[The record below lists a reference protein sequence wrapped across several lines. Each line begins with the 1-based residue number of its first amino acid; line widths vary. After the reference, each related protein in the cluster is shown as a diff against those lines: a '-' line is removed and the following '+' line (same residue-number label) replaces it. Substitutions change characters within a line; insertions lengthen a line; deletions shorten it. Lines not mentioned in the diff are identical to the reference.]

1 MTNLSLVFPGQGSQT
16 LGMLTA
22 LNEADAIISETFAEA
37 GDALGCNLWSIA
49 SEGPSDMLNST
60 EMTQPL
66 MLAGGVAV
74 WRFWRRAGGPDPK
87 AVAGHSLGEYS
98 ALVAAGVME
107 FQNAVRI
114 VSTRARL
121 MQSAVPAGQGAMAA
135 ILGLADEV
143 VEAICR
149 EVAEDQIVAPAN
161 YNSPGQ
167 LVVAG
172 DSAAVER
179 VTHACVAAG
188 ARKALKLPVSV
199 PSHCALMA
207 PAAEQMAEVLAN
219 VSFSEPAF
227 PVVHNVDAEVR
238 TSSDDIR
245 EALIQQ
251 LSAPVQW
258 TATIEALVKFGI
270 ETFGE
275 SGPGRVLCGLGKR
288 IERSAEWIVLE
299 QPEAMQGLLERV
311 AQEHKAHEH
320 EQAKE

>member
-1 MTNLSLVFPGQGSQT
+1 MSKFALVFPGQGSQSV
-16 LGMLTA
+16 GMLAA
-22 LNEADAIISETFAEA
+22 LNDVDSVISKTFEEA
-37 GDALGCNLWSIA
+37 GEVLGCDLWSIA
-49 SEGPSDMLNST
+49 SKGPAELLNST
-60 EMTQPL
+60 ELTQPL

-74 WRFWRRAGGPDPK
+74 WRFWLRAGGQAPA

-98 ALVAAGVME
+98 ALVSAGVLD
-107 FQNAVRI
+107 FRDAVNV
-114 VSTRARL
+114 VSERARL
-121 MQSAVPAGQGAMAA
+121 MQSAVPAGEGAMAA

-149 EVAEDQIVAPAN
+149 EVAEDQVVAPAN

-179 VTHACVAAG
+179 VTHACVASG

-207 PAAEQMAEVLAN
+207 PAAEELAAVLAGI
-219 VSFSEPAF
+219 SFGEPAF
-227 PVVHNVDAEVR
+227 PIYHNVDAGIRV
-238 TSSDDIR
+238 SPDGIR
-245 EALIQQ
+245 EALLQQ

-258 TATIEALVKFGI
+258 TATIEALVKHDIGI
-270 ETFGE
+270 FAE

-288 IERSAEWIVLE
+288 IERSVEWVVME
-299 QPEAMQGLLERV
+299 QPDSIQSLLE
-311 AQEHKAHEH
+311 KT
-320 EQAKE
+320 AKESVEE

>member
-1 MTNLSLVFPGQGSQT
+1 MTKFALVFPGQGSQSV
-16 LGMLTA
+16 GMLAA
-22 LNEADAIISETFAEA
+22 LNDVDSVISETFSEA
-37 GDALGCNLWSIA
+37 GEVLGCDLWSIA
-49 SEGPSDMLNST
+49 SNGPAESLNST
-60 EMTQPL
+60 ELTQPL
-66 MLAGGVAV
+66 MLAGGVGV
-74 WRFWRRAGGPDPK
+74 WRFWSRAGGPAPA

-98 ALVAAGVME
+98 ALVAAGVLD
-107 FQNAVRI
+107 FQDAVGI
-114 VSTRARL
+114 VSKRARL
-121 MQSAVPAGQGAMAA
+121 MQSAVPAGEGAMAA

-207 PAAEQMAEVLAN
+207 PAAEELADVLAG
-219 VSFSEPAF
+219 VRFGEPAF
-227 PVVHNVDAEVR
+227 PTVHNVDAEVR
-238 TSSDDIR
+238 HSPDDIR
-245 EALIQQ
+245 SALVRQ

-258 TATIEALVKFGI
+258 TATVEALVKRDIG
-270 ETFGE
+270 TFAE

-288 IERSAEWIVLE
+288 IERSAEWVVME
-299 QPEAMQGLLERV
+299 QPDALQGLLDSL
-311 AQEHKAHEH
+311 AQESSVDK
-320 EQAKE
+320 